1 MSNCN
6 IFEHFTACL
15 IDVFKVSY
23 ELIRN
28 AMYVE
33 VKFDIEDFFE
43 KVELKNKQDIYPTLV
58 KKYESSKGYTYLL
71 SCPLGLG
78 ISDFENYKEAIE
90 IQLRYKVE
98 IRERNGYVEIEVIT
112 KCIACGKEKKW

>member
-58 KKYESSKGYTYLL
+58 KKHESSKGYTYL
-71 SCPLGLG
+71 
-78 ISDFENYKEAIE
+78 
-90 IQLRYKVE
+90 
-98 IRERNGYVEIEVIT
+98 
-112 KCIACGKEKKW
+112 